1 MNYKDSFSGS
11 KFQLF
16 EQNRF
21 IYLKKFYKKINSRDL
36 ESFKK
41 QKNFKN
47 YNLKD
52 YKVQSA
58 DIKVINKKK
67 KINNIKLL
75 FWIIRIR
82 TNS

>member
-1 MNYKDSFSGS
+1 GS

-16 EQNRF
+16 EQNQF